1 MSKQKNKLKVLV
13 LGGNGFVGS
22 QIVTHLA
29 GKADVVVGT
38 RRETPQENQL
48 TIRMQSMLTVDAWK
62 DALKAF
68 DVVINSV
75 GILRERKGES
85 YNDVHNVAV
94 ANLAQA
100 CVLSNVRLLHISAI
114 GLSTRARSR
123 FIRSKLAGEQ
133 AITASGANATIIR
146 PSLLDGEGGFGAVWF
161 RRVAS
166 WPIQFVM
173 RSEGLVAPL
182 QVSDLGEAV
191 AKLVLM
197 PAKIDEKIVELGGAN
212 VYSIP
217 EYLKVLRKTKG
228 LLPALQIAVP
238 KWAVR
243 LASHMLDIL
252 AWTPLSFGHYELM
265 QGYNVPS
272 VNLLPV
278 LIGRRPSALGK
289 PEEAKEGVVILRS

>member
-1 MSKQKNKLKVLV
+1 MVNQKSKLKVLV
-13 LGGNGFVGS
+13 LGGNGFIGS
-22 QIVTHLA
+22 QIVTYLA
-29 GKADVVVGT
+29 NKAEVVIGT
-38 RRETPQENQL
+38 RRVSRRKGKL
-48 TIRMQSMLTVDAWK
+48 AVKMQSMLTVDAWLPVLE
-62 DALKAF
+62 DV
-68 DVVINSV
+68 DVVVNSV

-85 YNDVHNVAV
+85 YDAVHNLAV

-100 CVLSNVRLLHISAI
+100 CALSNVRLLHISAI
-114 GLSTRARSR
+114 GLSTSAQSR

-146 PSLLDGEGGFGAVWF
+146 PSLLDGEGGFGAKWF

-197 PAKIDEKIVELGGAN
+197 PTKIDEKIVELGGAN

-238 KWAVR
+238 KWVVR

-278 LIGRRPSALGK
+278 LIGRQPSALGK
-289 PEEAKEGVVILRS
+289 PAEIKEGVVVLRS